1 LFFCTKIEACFE
13 YRRGWYRSGAVA
25 GLVLEYYVL
34 LRSVVRRKPEVR
46 RCLTPCRD
54 CGIFF
59 VADPRNAGRHDLRC
73 PFGCQQA
80 HLRQASTQRS
90 VAYYQDETGRMK
102 KRIQNGKRGT
112 PAAKPA
118 PATGEGPSETLVEHL
133 RMVTSRIEGRRVS
146 REEILALLLR
156 QRSMVEGGKAG
167 DDGRRPDE
175 HPP

>member
-1 LFFCTKIEACFE
+1 M
-13 YRRGWYRSGAVA
+13 
-25 GLVLEYYVL
+25 LEYYEL
-34 LRSVVRRKPEVR
+34 LRSVVKAKPEVR
-46 RCLTPCRD
+46 RSLTRCRH

-59 VADPRNAGRHDLRC
+59 VSDPRNVGRHDLRC

-80 HLRQASTQRS
+80 HRRRESTERS
-90 VAYYQDETGRMK
+90 VAYYRDETGKMK

-112 PAAKPA
+112 GEGKPA
-118 PATGEGPSETLVEHL
+118 EATGEGPSETMVEHL

-156 QRSMVEGGKAG
+156 QRSMSEGGKAG
-167 DDGRRPDE
+167 DNAGRSDE

>member
-25 GLVLEYYVL
+25 GLVLEYYAL
-34 LRSVVRRKPEVR
+34 LRCVVRSKPEVR
-46 RCLTPCRD
+46 RCLAPCRD
-54 CGIFF
+54 CGIYF

-80 HLRQASTQRS
+80 HRRRESTQRS
-90 VAYYQDETGRMK
+90 VAYYQDETGKMK
-102 KRIQNGKRGT
+102 KRIQNGRRGAQ
-112 PAAKPA
+112 AAKPA

-133 RMVTSRIEGRRVS
+133 RVVTSRIEGRRVS
-146 REEILALLLR
+146 REEILELLLR